1 MEEVIIIGSGCAG
14 MGAAIYTARAGMSPL
29 VLEGSQPGGLLTTT
43 SDVENFPGFP
53 QAINGFEL
61 VWKMREQAEKFGA
74 RVENATV
81 ERVDFSG
88 EVKKLFCGDG
98 LVFEAKKVI
107 IATGSAPR
115 MTGAKGESE
124 MYGGKGVSACATCD
138 GAFYRNKDVL
148 VIGGGDTAA
157 EEADFLTRFCSSVTL
172 VHRRDQLRA
181 SKIMADRVMANPK
194 VKIIWDS
201 VLQEVLPNDS
211 GICRGAIL
219 KNVKTGELSEIPCSG
234 VFVAIGHT
242 PNTKAFEGA
251 VEMDA
256 EGYIIPRNGSP
267 VKTSAEN
274 VFVAGDCSDKV
285 FRQAITAA
293 AMGCMAGIT
302 ASA

>member
-1 MEEVIIIGSGCAG
+1 
-14 MGAAIYTARAGMSPL
+14 
-29 VLEGSQPGGLLTTT
+29 
-43 SDVENFPGFP
+43 
-53 QAINGFEL
+53 
-61 VWKMREQAEKFGA
+61 MREQAEKFGA

-256 EGYIIPRNGSP
+256 EGYIIPKNGSP